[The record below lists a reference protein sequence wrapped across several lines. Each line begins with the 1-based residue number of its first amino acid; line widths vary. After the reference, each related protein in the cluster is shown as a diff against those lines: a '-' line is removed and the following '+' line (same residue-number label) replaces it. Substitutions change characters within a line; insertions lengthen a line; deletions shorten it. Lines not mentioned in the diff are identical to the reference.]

1 MTDRTRDDH
10 TDALRRRL
18 CKPAPAPRRW
28 ARVPGATLLGAQAQA
43 RIRLEA
49 IQGEKIE
56 VLLVKSPRGDLL
68 SKYHKEFEDMTGIE
82 VGSEMVPE
90 QQQRQKAVIEFNSGN
105 PSFDVIAL
113 SYHVQKRQFAQE
125 QLADRSAPDDQRSTA
140 GRSEPRFRRFR
151 ARAASITRSR
161 PDGRVDEPAVQP
173 RSLGRLLQQ
182 GAVRRQGRR
191 VPEDVRR
198 NDRCRRASSTIP
210 ARACRVC
217 RTRPEERQRAGV
229 DELPPRLRR
238 DGFIDKSGKLMTDSP
253 EAIESAKMY
262 QTLLAKYGPQGVAG
276 YNWNEAQSLFL
287 QGKAAMWLDGIGFAQ
302 PLEDPTKS
310 RIVGKVGYGV
320 MPAGPKQQVS
330 ALFADG
336 EGISTFSKK
345 KGPAWFYLQW
355 ASNKA
360 NQTRMLQAA
369 AGAPVRT
376 SAYAAAQA
384 SSDFK
389 SPKEWVECMLTS
401 AKIAQPGL
409 PIIAAVTEFRD
420 TFGIAL
426 TNMINGADP
435 AAELEARDRR
445 VPAGPRQDREG
456 LTPTPAPSDD
466 GAGSRIGFRDERG
479 SADACP
485 RPGFLARRRR
495 ELSAVRRAGATGRRR
510 RHHLSLGVH
519 RLDER
524 VRLEDRLGR
533 AFRRVR

>member
-1 MTDRTRDDH
+1 MTDRSRDDH

-18 CKPAPAPRRW
+18 LQAGAG
-28 ARVPGATLLGAQAQA
+28 AAALGALPGASLLGAQAQGTFDWK
-43 RIRLEA
+43 RFK
-49 IQGEKIE
+49 GEKIE

-68 SKYHKEFEDMTGIE
+68 SKYHKEFQDMTGIE

-113 SYHVQKRQFAQE
+113 SYHVQKRQFAKNNW
-125 QLADRSAPDDQRSTA
+125 LTDLRPMINDRLMADPNLDFADFAQGGLNYA
-140 GRSEPRFRRFR
+140 VE
-151 ARAASITRSR
+151 A
-161 PDGRVDEPAVQP
+161 DGRVM
-173 RSLGRLLQQ
+173 SLPLNLDPWVVYYNKELFAAKGVAFPKTFAQMIDAAAKLNDTGKGVSGFVGRGLKNANVPVWTSFLL
-182 GAVRRQGRR
+182 GYG
-191 VPEDVRR
+191 
-198 NDRCRRASSTIP
+198 
-210 ARACRVC
+210 
-217 RTRPEERQRAGV
+217 G
-229 DELPPRLRR
+229 
-238 DGFIDKSGKLMTDSP
+238 GFVDKSGKLMTDSP
-253 EAIESAKMY
+253 EAVESAKMY

-310 RIVGKVGYGV
+310 KIVGKVGYGV
-320 MPAGPKQQVS
+320 MPTGPKRQVS

-336 EGISTFSKK
+336 EGISAYSKK

-389 SPKEWVECMLTS
+389 APKEWVECMLAS

-409 PIIAAVTEFRD
+409 PVIAAVTEFRD

-435 AAELEARDRR
+435 AAELK
-445 VPAGPRQDREG
+445 
-456 LTPTPAPSDD
+456 
-466 GAGSRIGFRDERG
+466 
-479 SADACP
+479 
-485 RPGFLARRRR
+485 
-495 ELSAVRRAGATGRRR
+495 RATAEFQP
-510 RHHLSLGVH
+510 V
-519 RLDER
+519 LDKTEK
-524 VRLEDRLGR
+524 
-533 AFRRVR
+533 A

>member
-1 MTDRTRDDH
+1 MTDRSRDDH

-18 CKPAPAPRRW
+18 LQAGAG
-28 ARVPGATLLGAQAQA
+28 AAALGAVPGASLLGAQAQGTFDWK
-43 RIRLEA
+43 RFK
-49 IQGEKIE
+49 GEKIE

-113 SYHVQKRQFAQE
+113 SYHVQKRQFAKNNW
-125 QLADRSAPDDQRSTA
+125 LTDLRPMINDRMMADPNLDFADFAQGGLNYAVES
-140 GRSEPRFRRFR
+140 
-151 ARAASITRSR
+151 
-161 PDGRVDEPAVQP
+161 DGRVM
-173 RSLGRLLQQ
+173 SLPLNLDPWVVYYNKELFAAKGVAFPKTFPQMIDAAAKLNDTGKGVSGFVGRGLKNANVPVWTSFLL
-182 GAVRRQGRR
+182 GYG
-191 VPEDVRR
+191 
-198 NDRCRRASSTIP
+198 
-210 ARACRVC
+210 
-217 RTRPEERQRAGV
+217 GGFV
-229 DELPPRLRR
+229 DK
-238 DGFIDKSGKLMTDSP
+238 GGKLMTDSS

-262 QTLLAKYGPQGVAG
+262 QTLLGKYGPQGVAG

-435 AAELEARDRR
+435 AAELK
-445 VPAGPRQDREG
+445 
-456 LTPTPAPSDD
+456 
-466 GAGSRIGFRDERG
+466 
-479 SADACP
+479 
-485 RPGFLARRRR
+485 
-495 ELSAVRRAGATGRRR
+495 RATAEFQP
-510 RHHLSLGVH
+510 V
-519 RLDER
+519 LDKTEK
-524 VRLEDRLGR
+524 
-533 AFRRVR
+533 A